1 MNFLSIFQNFGPF
14 SVFFSN
20 FRDLENLSSS
30 TVNDGCHFRISVTML
45 RSCTAAV
52 WMTCLL
58 ATAWGRSLNE
68 YGYTMMQDVE
78 TETTTQPIENGETGS
93 QQTQQMGYAY
103 GNQQQ
108 TTTTSSELP
117 PTSAPTQ
124 MLDIPMLSD
133 NNYNQYSG
141 YGSGWIEI
149 CQFRGE
155 ICNFRLWRGGIQFRF
170 IGRGVQLGFVRRGIQ
185 FRCVGRGIQ
194 FRCVG
199 RGERVRSDWIRF
211 SS

>member
-1 MNFLSIFQNFGPF
+1 
-14 SVFFSN
+14 
-20 FRDLENLSSS
+20 
-30 TVNDGCHFRISVTML
+30 ML
-45 RSCTAAV
+45 RSCAV
-52 WMTCLL
+52 VVWTMCLL
-58 ATAWGRSLNE
+58 ATAWGRYLNE
-68 YGYTMMQDVE
+68 YDYSMMQDVE

-93 QQTQQMGYAY
+93 QQAQQMGYAY
-103 GNQQQ
+103 GNQQQMGYAYGNEQQ

-149 CQFRGE
+149 CQFRRE
-155 ICNFRLWRGGIQFRF
+155 ICNFRLWRGG
-170 IGRGVQLGFVRRGIQ
+170 V
-185 FRCVGRGIQ
+185 Q